1 MLEKIKRAQRITHN
15 KLDEEL
21 TDMIEVVKSDLRI
34 SGIIKIDDTDS
45 LIYQA
50 VKTYIKAEYETDT
63 AKSEKLMQSYIMLKE
78 HLALCG
84 EYTEVVA
91 P

>member
-1 MLEKIKRAQRITHN
+1 MLEKIKVALRITHS
-15 KLDEEL
+15 KLDDEL
-21 TDMIEVVKSDLRI
+21 LDMIDVVKSDLRI
-34 SGIIKIDDTDS
+34 SGVIAIDETDS

-63 AKSEKLMQSYIMLKE
+63 TKSEKLMQSYTMLKQ

-84 EYTEVVA
+84 EYAEVT